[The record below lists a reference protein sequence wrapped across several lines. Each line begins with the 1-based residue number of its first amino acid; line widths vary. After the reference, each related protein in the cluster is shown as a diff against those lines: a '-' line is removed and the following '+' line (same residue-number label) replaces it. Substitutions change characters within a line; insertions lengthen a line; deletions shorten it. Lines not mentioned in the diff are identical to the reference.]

1 MRKHLSNFVW
11 VEDSEKGI
19 KEEGIKKR
27 VINYLLE

>member
-11 VEDSEKGI
+11 IKDSEKGI

-27 VINYLLE
+27 IIEYLLE